1 MNSGLIDLCDDEEIM
16 FIIGHECG
24 HIKSNHMLYHMMAQ
38 VINLF
43 IDSIP
48 LGNLA
53 AAPIQYALYYWDR
66 MSEFTADRAGLLCC
80 QNKDAAIRAFMK
92 MAGTPIKEFNSLNY
106 ETFIQQ
112 ATDFKQLDYDA
123 MSKVIKFI
131 SIMDASHPWTV
142 MRAAELLNWI
152 NSGDY
157 KLLIDM
163 GHAPILINSTTHTTA
178 LHKPQVTVK
187 PKPQLTIKE
196 TTAPK
201 PLLTIKEKKQVDKIE
216 IKSVSQQQVES
227 DAPCDIV
234 IRETENDNEVTLE
247 GVVLSQLAATNLIQR
262 LVAEK
267 ILNESEEYEYYIEDK
282 LNRRVMPDDT
292 RSLLELG
299 YIGGDVVRVGK
310 SLKEYKIINIKNIST
325 GHIVHA
331 EGVTLDAV
339 SAYDLIEQ
347 LKVAGILNENTT
359 YLIINKEGQTLSI
372 EDKSTLSELGFTYND
387 TINVFS
393 EESDVGTLEN

>member
-1 MNSGLIDLCDDEEIM
+1 M
-16 FIIGHECG
+16 
-24 HIKSNHMLYHMMAQ
+24 
-38 VINLF
+38 
-43 IDSIP
+43 
-48 LGNLA
+48 
-53 AAPIQYALYYWDR
+53 
-66 MSEFTADRAGLLCC
+66 
-80 QNKDAAIRAFMK
+80 
-92 MAGTPIKEFNSLNY
+92 
-106 ETFIQQ
+106 
-112 ATDFKQLDYDA
+112 
-123 MSKVIKFI
+123 
-131 SIMDASHPWTV
+131 
-142 MRAAELLNWI
+142 
-152 NSGDY
+152 
-157 KLLIDM
+157 
-163 GHAPILINSTTHTTA
+163 
-178 LHKPQVTVK
+178 
-187 PKPQLTIKE
+187 
-196 TTAPK
+196 
-201 PLLTIKEKKQVDKIE
+201 
-216 IKSVSQQQVES
+216 
-227 DAPCDIV
+227 
-234 IRETENDNEVTLE
+234 
-247 GVVLSQLAATNLIQR
+247 AATNLIQR

-292 RSLLELG
+292 RSLLDLG

>member
-1 MNSGLIDLCDDEEIM
+1 
-16 FIIGHECG
+16 
-24 HIKSNHMLYHMMAQ
+24 MLYHMMAQ

-112 ATDFKQLDYDA
+112 AADFKQLDYDA

-163 GHAPILINSTTHTTA
+163 GHASIQINSTTHTTVS
-178 LHKPQVTVK
+178 HKPQVTVK

-227 DAPCDIV
+227 DTPCDIV

-247 GVVLSQLAATNLIQR
+247 GVVLSQLAATDLIQR

-292 RSLLELG
+292 RSLLDLG
-299 YIGGDVVRVGK
+299 YIDGDVVRVGK
-310 SLKEYKIINIKNIST
+310 SLKEHKVINIKNIST
-325 GHIVHA
+325 GNIVHA
-331 EGVTLDAV
+331 EGVALDAV

-359 YLIINKEGQTLSI
+359 YLIIDKEGHTLSI
-372 EDKSTLSELGFTYND
+372 EDQRTLFELGFTYGN
-387 TINVFS
+387 TINVLIEDSNVGMS
-393 EESDVGTLEN
+393 EHPTNE